1 MYLGN
6 YYPLIILN
14 EQNQS
19 LIFDNA
25 FFLSKNLISCAR
37 EIFINWYKAKALSE
51 ITNRAFYYSNKYG
64 FEFSKIKISNAK
76 TRWGSC
82 SHKGNIYI
90 NWTLIMAPEDI
101 LDYVI
106 IHELVHL
113 EIPNHS
119 KAFWNRLEIIYP
131 NFIEAKKW
139 LRDNANLL
147 KI

>member
-1 MYLGN
+1 
-6 YYPLIILN
+6 
-14 EQNQS
+14 
-19 LIFDNA
+19 
-25 FFLSKNLISCAR
+25 
-37 EIFINWYKAKALSE
+37 
-51 ITNRAFYYSNKYG
+51 
-64 FEFSKIKISNAK
+64 
-76 TRWGSC
+76 
-82 SHKGNIYI
+82 
-90 NWTLIMAPEDI
+90 MAPEDI